1 MTVSPYLFPTDG
13 SGKLSDFGTINQT
26 IDAAPK
32 TAKVQLKTNRKK
44 LAELQR
50 ILAAHDRHAIL
61 VIFQALDA
69 AGKDGTIRRVFSGV
83 NPAGC
88 HATAFKVPSK
98 KELDHDYLWR
108 TTKALPG
115 KGMIGIFNRS
125 YYEEV
130 LVVRVH
136 PQFLTAQ
143 KLVNS
148 DQPGFPDHS
157 FWQQRFDQINQFEN
171 FLSQNQTTIIK
182 FYLHVS
188 KSEQKKR
195 LLARINEPDK
205 NWKFSLKDV
214 HERNHWA
221 AYMAAYDE
229 MLRKTSTPWAPWHV
243 IPADDKKWMRAA
255 VAEIMVSHLEGL
267 NLSYPKVSGEL
278 SDNLITGKKILL
290 EE

>member
-1 MTVSPYLFPTDG
+1 MTASSYLFPTNG
-13 SGKLSDFGTINQT
+13 NGRLNDFET
-26 IDAAPK
+26 IDTSIDPTPK
-32 TAKVQLKTNRKK
+32 SAKALLKMNRKK
-44 LAELQR
+44 LAGLQR
-50 ILAAHDRHAIL
+50 VLAAHDRHAIL

-88 HATAFKVPSK
+88 QATAFKAPSK
-98 KELDHDYLWR
+98 KELDHNYLWR
-108 TTKALPG
+108 GGKALPG

-136 PQFLTAQ
+136 PEFLAAQ

-148 DQPGFPDHS
+148 ECSGFPDAS
-157 FWQQRFDQINQFEN
+157 FWQQRFEQINRFEN
-171 FLSQNQTTIIK
+171 FLAQNQTTIIK

-188 KSEQKKR
+188 KSEQKER

-214 HERNHWA
+214 HERSHWE

-229 MLRKTSTPWAPWHV
+229 MLQKTSTPWAPWYV
-243 IPADDKKWMRAA
+243 IPADDKRRMRAA
-255 VAEIMVSHLEGL
+255 VADIMVSRLNSL
-267 NLSYPKVSGEL
+267 NLAYPEVSGEL
-278 SDNLITGKKILL
+278 AKELSEGKRLL
-290 EE
+290 EIE

>member
-1 MTVSPYLFPTDG
+1 MTASSYLFPTNG
-13 SGKLSDFGTINQT
+13 SGRLNDFET
-26 IDAAPK
+26 IDTGIDPTPKAAK
-32 TAKVQLKTNRKK
+32 ALLKMNRKK

-50 ILAAHDRHAIL
+50 VLAAHDRHAIL

-88 HATAFKVPSK
+88 RATAFKAPSK
-98 KELDHDYLWR
+98 KELDHNYLWR
-108 TTKALPG
+108 GVKALPG
-115 KGMIGIFNRS
+115 KGLIGIFNRS

-136 PQFLTAQ
+136 PEFLTAQ

-148 DQPGFPDHS
+148 EHSGFPDAS
-157 FWQQRFDQINQFEN
+157 FWQQRFEQINRFEN
-171 FLSQNQTTIIK
+171 FLAQNQTTIIK

-188 KSEQKKR
+188 KSEQKER

-214 HERNHWA
+214 HERSHWE

-229 MLRKTSTPWAPWHV
+229 MLQKTSTPWAPWYV
-243 IPADDKKWMRAA
+243 IPADDKRRMRAA
-255 VAEIMVSHLEGL
+255 VADIMVSRLDSL
-267 NLSYPKVSGEL
+267 NLAYPEVSGEWAKEL
-278 SDNLITGKKILL
+278 SEGKRLL
-290 EE
+290 EIE

>member
-1 MTVSPYLFPTDG
+1 MTASSYLFPTNG
-13 SGKLSDFGTINQT
+13 NGRLNDFQT
-26 IDAAPK
+26 IDTSVDP
-32 TAKVQLKTNRKK
+32 TPESAKALLKMNRKK

-50 ILAAHDRHAIL
+50 VLAAHDRHAIL

-88 HATAFKVPSK
+88 RAAAFKAPSK
-98 KELDHDYLWR
+98 EELDHNYLWR
-108 TTKALPG
+108 GGKALPG

-136 PQFLTAQ
+136 PEFLAAQ

-148 DQPGFPDHS
+148 ERSGFPDVS
-157 FWQQRFDQINQFEN
+157 FWQQRFEQINRFEN
-171 FLSQNQTTIIK
+171 FLAQNQTIIIK

-188 KSEQKKR
+188 KSEQKER

-214 HERNHWA
+214 HERSHWE
-221 AYMAAYDE
+221 AYMAAYNE
-229 MLRKTSTPWAPWHV
+229 MLQKTSTPWAPWYV
-243 IPADDKKWMRAA
+243 IPADDKRRMRAA
-255 VAEIMVSHLEGL
+255 VADIMVSRLDSL
-267 NLSYPKVSGEL
+267 NLAYPEVSGEL
-278 SDNLITGKKILL
+278 AKELTEGKRLL
-290 EE
+290 EIE

>member
-1 MTVSPYLFPTDG
+1 MTASSYLFPTNG
-13 SGKLSDFGTINQT
+13 NGRLNDFQT
-26 IDAAPK
+26 IDTSVDPIPES
-32 TAKVQLKTNRKK
+32 AKALLKMNRKK

-50 ILAAHDRHAIL
+50 VLAAHDRHAIL

-88 HATAFKVPSK
+88 RAAAFKAPSK
-98 KELDHDYLWR
+98 EELDHNYLWR
-108 TTKALPG
+108 GGKALPG

-136 PQFLTAQ
+136 PEFLATQ

-148 DQPGFPDHS
+148 ERSGFPDAS
-157 FWQQRFDQINQFEN
+157 FWQQRFEQINRFEN
-171 FLSQNQTTIIK
+171 FLAQNQTIIIK

-188 KSEQKKR
+188 KSEQKER

-214 HERNHWA
+214 HERSHWE

-229 MLRKTSTPWAPWHV
+229 MLQKTSTPWAPWYV
-243 IPADDKKWMRAA
+243 IPADDKRRMRAA
-255 VAEIMVSHLEGL
+255 VADIMVSRLDSL
-267 NLSYPKVSGEL
+267 NLAYPEVSGEL
-278 SDNLITGKKILL
+278 AKELTEGKRLL
-290 EE
+290 EIE